1 MAVALKAERLVPYGT
16 PVGTPVE
23 RTFRLAEVHQVALAQ
38 CESCGAAVDPILLTQ
53 RTYNA

>member
-1 MAVALKAERLVPYGT
+1 MVVALEAERLVPYGT

-23 RTFRLAEVHQVALAQ
+23 RTFRLAEVQQVALAQ